1 MNNIK
6 IKGRFRKIIYSNKSN
21 FHVLSFKIFPNQVE
35 QKNNL
40 QISENLNSINVIS
53 RTLDLDLTLD
63 YEIELNVEIKN
74 NSKYKIS
81 YYLVNKEIFV
91 SNEKESLIRYLSSSL
106 FKGISSKTATKLV
119 EQIGLDFINDIQ
131 KYEEKIVNVIG
142 SKKTKII
149 LEGINQNN
157 EFNEIYK
164 IFLDKNF
171 STSIF
176 NIINNQKTQN
186 IKSFLEKNIFDLIND
201 NLDLNFLDLDQI
213 ASHFYKDYS
222 LDISNQYLI
231 LFETFR
237 LENEGSTINKIE
249 NIFLKVNQY
258 RSISIENFKK
268 YLINLYKEEKII
280 IHQDKESITS
290 KKIFEK
296 EKFIVDQ
303 ILKISKQKLNSKID
317 LDNLI
322 ILEALDDVQKN
333 SIISALSNSISII
346 TGGPGTGKT
355 LLIDLIIKNLEKLNI
370 KKIELL
376 APTGK
381 AADQITKRTNRLAK
395 TIHSFLKWNKT
406 EFEINQKNPSN
417 VEVIIIDEFSMI
429 DINLFYALLI
439 ACPKLKQIIIVGDK
453 DQLPPIGPGFL
464 LNDFILS
471 KKIPLTVL
479 EKIYRQNEGS
489 LISKNS
495 FLIKDSKLPIFD
507 EKESILINLNS
518 TDDIEN
524 IVISVFKKYLENNKD
539 LNEFQILIPMYNF
552 STGIDNINLLI
563 QNYINRNNEALFVS
577 NSKKFYKFDKVIQ
590 LENEID
596 KNVFNGEIGKI
607 IDIHLDKNTN
617 QLSSILIEFSNSKI
631 IEYSQSEFNK
641 NIKLAYAISIHKF
654 QGSECLETLLIFS
667 KEHQSMFSKKLF
679 YTAYTRARKKVILIS
694 TIDNIKK
701 CLENDKDSIRTCNI
715 LKLFNDL

>member
-1 MNNIK
+1 MNVK
-6 IKGRFRKIIYSNKSN
+6 IKGRFRKIIYSNKNN

-35 QKNNL
+35 QKNDL

-119 EQIGLDFINDIQ
+119 DQIGLDFINDIQ
-131 KYEEKIVNVIG
+131 KYEEKIINVIG

-149 LEGINQNN
+149 LDGINKNN

-164 IFLDKNF
+164 VFLDKNF
-171 STSIF
+171 SISIF
-176 NIINNQKTQN
+176 NIINNKKIQN
-186 IKSFLEKNIFDLIND
+186 IKLFLEKNIFDLIND

-258 RSISIENFKK
+258 RSIPIEYFKK
-268 YLINLYKEEKII
+268 YLINLYKEERII

-322 ILEALDDVQKN
+322 SLTTLDDIQKN
-333 SIISALSNSISII
+333 AIVSALSNSISII

-370 KKIELL
+370 KQIELL

-381 AADQITKRTNRLAK
+381 AADQITKRTNKLAK
-395 TIHSFLKWNKT
+395 TIHSFLKWNKI
-406 EFEINQKNPSN
+406 EFEVNQKNPSN

-429 DINLFYALLI
+429 NINLFYALLI

-471 KKIPLTVL
+471 KKISLTVL

-518 TDDIEN
+518 IDDIEK
-524 IVISVFKKYLENNKD
+524 IVISVFEKYLENNKD

-552 STGIDNINLLI
+552 NTGIDNINLLI
-563 QNYINRNNEALFVS
+563 QNYINKNNEVLFIS

-607 IDIHLDKNTN
+607 IDIRLDEDTN

-667 KEHQSMFSKKLF
+667 SEHQSMFSKKIF

-694 TIDNIKK
+694 TVENVKK
-701 CLENDKDSIRTCNI
+701 CLENDKDSVRTCNI

>member
-1 MNNIK
+1 MNVK

-35 QKNNL
+35 QKNYL

-81 YYLVNKEIFV
+81 YYLFNKEIFV

-119 EQIGLDFINDIQ
+119 DQIGLDFINDIQ
-131 KYEEKIVNVIG
+131 KYEEKIINVIG

-149 LEGINQNN
+149 LDGINKNN

-164 IFLDKNF
+164 VFLDKNF
-171 STSIF
+171 SISIF
-176 NIINNQKTQN
+176 NIINNKKIQN
-186 IKSFLEKNIFDLIND
+186 IKLFLEKNIFDLIND

-258 RSISIENFKK
+258 RSIPIEYFKK
-268 YLINLYKEEKII
+268 YLINLYKEERII

-322 ILEALDDVQKN
+322 SLTTLDDIQKN
-333 SIISALSNSISII
+333 AIVSALSNSISII

-370 KKIELL
+370 KQIELL

-381 AADQITKRTNRLAK
+381 AADQITKRTNKLAK
-395 TIHSFLKWNKT
+395 TIHSFLKWNKI
-406 EFEINQKNPSN
+406 EFEVNQKNPSN

-429 DINLFYALLI
+429 NINLFYALLI

-471 KKIPLTVL
+471 KKISLTVL

-489 LISKNS
+489 LISQNS

-518 TDDIEN
+518 IDDIEK
-524 IVISVFKKYLENNKD
+524 IVISVFEKYLENNKD

-552 STGIDNINLLI
+552 NTGIDNINLLI
-563 QNYINRNNEALFVS
+563 QNYINKNNEVLFIS

-607 IDIHLDKNTN
+607 IDIRLDEDTN

-667 KEHQSMFSKKLF
+667 SEHQSMFSKKIF

-694 TIDNIKK
+694 TVENVKK
-701 CLENDKDSIRTCNI
+701 CLENDKDSVRTCNI

>member
-6 IKGRFRKIIYSNKSN
+6 IKGRFRKIIYSNKNN

-149 LEGINQNN
+149 LEGINKNN

-213 ASHFYKDYS
+213 ALYFYKDYS

-258 RSISIENFKK
+258 RLISIENFKK
-268 YLINLYKEEKII
+268 YLINLYNEEKII

-694 TIDNIKK
+694 TIENIKK

>member
-213 ASHFYKDYS
+213 ALYFYKDYS

-322 ILEALDDVQKN
+322 ILETLDDVQKN

-563 QNYINRNNEALFVS
+563 QNYINRNNEVLFVS

>member
-119 EQIGLDFINDIQ
+119 DQIGLDFINDIQ
-131 KYEEKIVNVIG
+131 KYEEKIINVIG

-149 LEGINQNN
+149 LDGINKNN

-213 ASHFYKDYS
+213 ALYFYKDYS

-322 ILEALDDVQKN
+322 ILETLDDVQKN

-518 TDDIEN
+518 IDDIEK
-524 IVISVFKKYLENNKD
+524 IVISVFEKYLENNKD

>member
-6 IKGRFRKIIYSNKSN
+6 IKGRFRKIIYSNKNN

-149 LEGINQNN
+149 LEGINKNN

-171 STSIF
+171 SISIF

-213 ASHFYKDYS
+213 ALYFYKDYS

-471 KKIPLTVL
+471 KKIPLTFL

-563 QNYINRNNEALFVS
+563 QNYINRNNEVLFVS

>member
-213 ASHFYKDYS
+213 ALYFYKDYS

-322 ILEALDDVQKN
+322 ILETLDDVQKN

>member
-213 ASHFYKDYS
+213 ALYFYKDYS

>member
-6 IKGRFRKIIYSNKSN
+6 IKGRFRKIIYSNKNN

-149 LEGINQNN
+149 LEGINKNN

-213 ASHFYKDYS
+213 ALYFYKDYS

-258 RSISIENFKK
+258 RSIPIEYFKK
-268 YLINLYKEEKII
+268 YLINLYKEERII

-694 TIDNIKK
+694 TIENIKK

>member
-6 IKGRFRKIIYSNKSN
+6 IKGRFRKIIYSNKNN

-149 LEGINQNN
+149 LEGINKNN

-213 ASHFYKDYS
+213 ALYFYKDYS

-479 EKIYRQNEGS
+479 EKIYRQNDGS

-563 QNYINRNNEALFVS
+563 QNYINRNNEVLFVS

-631 IEYSQSEFNK
+631 IEYS
-641 NIKLAYAISIHKF
+641 
-654 QGSECLETLLIFS
+654 
-667 KEHQSMFSKKLF
+667 
-679 YTAYTRARKKVILIS
+679 
-694 TIDNIKK
+694 
-701 CLENDKDSIRTCNI
+701 
-715 LKLFNDL
+715 

>member
-1 MNNIK
+1 MNKIK

-213 ASHFYKDYS
+213 ALYFYKDYS

-322 ILEALDDVQKN
+322 ILETLDDVQKN

-429 DINLFYALLI
+429 NINLFYALLI

>member
-1 MNNIK
+1 MNVK
-6 IKGRFRKIIYSNKSN
+6 IKGRFRKIIYSNKNN

-35 QKNNL
+35 QKNDL

-119 EQIGLDFINDIQ
+119 DQIGLDFINDIQ
-131 KYEEKIVNVIG
+131 KYEEKIINVIG

-149 LEGINQNN
+149 LDGINKNN

-164 IFLDKNF
+164 VFLDKNF
-171 STSIF
+171 SISIF
-176 NIINNQKTQN
+176 NIINNKKIQN
-186 IKSFLEKNIFDLIND
+186 IKLFLEKNIFDLIND

-258 RSISIENFKK
+258 RSIPIEYFKK
-268 YLINLYKEEKII
+268 YLINLYKEERII

-296 EKFIVDQ
+296 EKFIVDR

-322 ILEALDDVQKN
+322 SLTTLDDIQKN
-333 SIISALSNSISII
+333 AIVSALSNSISII

-370 KKIELL
+370 KQIELL

-381 AADQITKRTNRLAK
+381 AADQIAKRTNKLAK
-395 TIHSFLKWNKT
+395 TIHSFLKWNKI

-429 DINLFYALLI
+429 NINLFYALLI

-471 KKIPLTVL
+471 KKISLTVL

-518 TDDIEN
+518 IDDIEK
-524 IVISVFKKYLENNKD
+524 IVISVFEKYLENNKD

-552 STGIDNINLLI
+552 NTGIDNINLLI
-563 QNYINRNNEALFVS
+563 QNYINKNNEVLFIS

-607 IDIHLDKNTN
+607 IDIRLDEDTN

-667 KEHQSMFSKKLF
+667 SEHQSMFSKKIF

-694 TIDNIKK
+694 TVENVKK
-701 CLENDKDSIRTCNI
+701 CLENDKDSVRTCNI

>member
-6 IKGRFRKIIYSNKSN
+6 IKGRFRKIIYSNKNN

-149 LEGINQNN
+149 LEGINKNN

-213 ASHFYKDYS
+213 ALYFYKDYS

-249 NIFLKVNQY
+249 NIFLRVNQY
-258 RSISIENFKK
+258 RLISIENFKK

-303 ILKISKQKLNSKID
+303 ILKISKQKLDSKID

-322 ILEALDDVQKN
+322 ILETLDDVQKN

>member
-149 LEGINQNN
+149 LDGINKNN

-213 ASHFYKDYS
+213 ALYFYKDYS

-563 QNYINRNNEALFVS
+563 QNYINRNNEVLFVS

>member
-6 IKGRFRKIIYSNKSN
+6 IKGRFRKIIYSNKNN

-149 LEGINQNN
+149 LEGINKNN

-213 ASHFYKDYS
+213 ALYFYKDYS

-258 RSISIENFKK
+258 RLISIENFKK

-322 ILEALDDVQKN
+322 ILESLDDVQKN

>member
-1 MNNIK
+1 MNNFK
-6 IKGRFRKIIYSNKSN
+6 IKGRFRKIIYSNKNN

-149 LEGINQNN
+149 LEGINKNN

-213 ASHFYKDYS
+213 ALYFYKDYS

-563 QNYINRNNEALFVS
+563 QNYINRNNEVLFVS

>member
-1 MNNIK
+1 MNVK
-6 IKGRFRKIIYSNKSN
+6 VKGRFRKIIYSNKNN

-35 QKNNL
+35 QKNDL

-91 SNEKESLIRYLSSSL
+91 SNEQESLIRYLSSSL

-119 EQIGLDFINDIQ
+119 DQIGLDFINDIQ
-131 KYEEKIVNVIG
+131 KYEEKIINVIG

-149 LEGINQNN
+149 LDGINKNN

-171 STSIF
+171 SISIF
-176 NIINNQKTQN
+176 NIINNKKIQN
-186 IKSFLEKNIFDLIND
+186 IKLFLEKNIFDLIND

-258 RSISIENFKK
+258 RSIPIEYFKK
-268 YLINLYKEEKII
+268 YLINLYKEERII

-322 ILEALDDVQKN
+322 SLTTLDDIQKN
-333 SIISALSNSISII
+333 AIVSALSNSISII

-370 KKIELL
+370 KQIELL

-381 AADQITKRTNRLAK
+381 AADQISKRTNKLAK
-395 TIHSFLKWNKT
+395 TIHSFLKWNKI
-406 EFEINQKNPSN
+406 EFEVNQKNPSN

-429 DINLFYALLI
+429 NINLFYALLI

-471 KKIPLTVL
+471 KKISLTVL

-495 FLIKDSKLPIFD
+495 FLIKNSKLPIFD

-518 TDDIEN
+518 IDDIEK
-524 IVISVFKKYLENNKD
+524 IVISVFEKYLENNKD

-552 STGIDNINLLI
+552 NTGIDNINLLI
-563 QNYINRNNEALFVS
+563 QNYINKNNEVLFIS

-607 IDIHLDKNTN
+607 IDIRLDEDTN

-667 KEHQSMFSKKLF
+667 SEHQSMFSKKIF

-694 TIDNIKK
+694 TIENVKK
-701 CLENDKDSIRTCNI
+701 CLENDKDSVRTCNI

>member
-1 MNNIK
+1 
-6 IKGRFRKIIYSNKSN
+6 
-21 FHVLSFKIFPNQVE
+21 
-35 QKNNL
+35 
-40 QISENLNSINVIS
+40 
-53 RTLDLDLTLD
+53 
-63 YEIELNVEIKN
+63 
-74 NSKYKIS
+74 
-81 YYLVNKEIFV
+81 
-91 SNEKESLIRYLSSSL
+91 
-106 FKGISSKTATKLV
+106 
-119 EQIGLDFINDIQ
+119 
-131 KYEEKIVNVIG
+131 
-142 SKKTKII
+142 
-149 LEGINQNN
+149 
-157 EFNEIYK
+157 
-164 IFLDKNF
+164 
-171 STSIF
+171 
-176 NIINNQKTQN
+176 
-186 IKSFLEKNIFDLIND
+186 
-201 NLDLNFLDLDQI
+201 
-213 ASHFYKDYS
+213 
-222 LDISNQYLI
+222 
-231 LFETFR
+231 
-237 LENEGSTINKIE
+237 
-249 NIFLKVNQY
+249 
-258 RSISIENFKK
+258 
-268 YLINLYKEEKII
+268 YKEEKII

-290 KKIFEK
+290 KKIIEK

-518 TDDIEN
+518 IDDIEN
-524 IVISVFKKYLENNKD
+524 IVISVFEKYLENNKD

>member
-149 LEGINQNN
+149 LEGINKNN

-213 ASHFYKDYS
+213 ALYFYKDYS

-471 KKIPLTVL
+471 KKIPLTFL

-563 QNYINRNNEALFVS
+563 QNYINRNNEVLFVS

>member
-1 MNNIK
+1 
-6 IKGRFRKIIYSNKSN
+6 
-21 FHVLSFKIFPNQVE
+21 
-35 QKNNL
+35 
-40 QISENLNSINVIS
+40 
-53 RTLDLDLTLD
+53 
-63 YEIELNVEIKN
+63 
-74 NSKYKIS
+74 
-81 YYLVNKEIFV
+81 
-91 SNEKESLIRYLSSSL
+91 
-106 FKGISSKTATKLV
+106 
-119 EQIGLDFINDIQ
+119 
-131 KYEEKIVNVIG
+131 
-142 SKKTKII
+142 
-149 LEGINQNN
+149 
-157 EFNEIYK
+157 
-164 IFLDKNF
+164 
-171 STSIF
+171 
-176 NIINNQKTQN
+176 
-186 IKSFLEKNIFDLIND
+186 
-201 NLDLNFLDLDQI
+201 
-213 ASHFYKDYS
+213 
-222 LDISNQYLI
+222 
-231 LFETFR
+231 
-237 LENEGSTINKIE
+237 
-249 NIFLKVNQY
+249 
-258 RSISIENFKK
+258 
-268 YLINLYKEEKII
+268 
-280 IHQDKESITS
+280 
-290 KKIFEK
+290 
-296 EKFIVDQ
+296 
-303 ILKISKQKLNSKID
+303 
-317 LDNLI
+317 
-322 ILEALDDVQKN
+322 
-333 SIISALSNSISII
+333 
-346 TGGPGTGKT
+346 
-355 LLIDLIIKNLEKLNI
+355 
-370 KKIELL
+370 
-376 APTGK
+376 
-381 AADQITKRTNRLAK
+381 
-395 TIHSFLKWNKT
+395 
-406 EFEINQKNPSN
+406 
-417 VEVIIIDEFSMI
+417 MI

-563 QNYINRNNEALFVS
+563 QNYINRNNEVLFVS

-607 IDIHLDKNTN
+607 IDIRLDEDTN

-694 TIDNIKK
+694 TIENVKK
-701 CLENDKDSIRTCNI
+701 CLENDKDSVRTCNI

>member
-81 YYLVNKEIFV
+81 YHLVNKEIFV

-149 LEGINQNN
+149 LEGINKNN

-213 ASHFYKDYS
+213 ALYFYKDYS

-333 SIISALSNSISII
+333 AIISALSNSISII

>member
-1 MNNIK
+1 MNVK

-35 QKNNL
+35 QKNYL

-213 ASHFYKDYS
+213 ALYFYKDYS

-322 ILEALDDVQKN
+322 ILETLDDVQKN

-479 EKIYRQNEGS
+479 EKIYRQNDGS

-563 QNYINRNNEALFVS
+563 QNYINRNNEVLFVS

-701 CLENDKDSIRTCNI
+701 CLKNDKDSIRTCNI

>member
-6 IKGRFRKIIYSNKSN
+6 IKGRFRKIIYSNKNN

-149 LEGINQNN
+149 LEGINKNN

-213 ASHFYKDYS
+213 ALYFYKDYS

-249 NIFLKVNQY
+249 NIFLRVNQY
-258 RSISIENFKK
+258 RLISIENFKK

-322 ILEALDDVQKN
+322 ILESLDDVQKN

>member
-35 QKNNL
+35 QKNYL

-213 ASHFYKDYS
+213 ALYFYKDYS

-479 EKIYRQNEGS
+479 EKIYRQNDGS

-563 QNYINRNNEALFVS
+563 QNYINRNNEVLFVS

>member
-213 ASHFYKDYS
+213 ALYFYKDYS

-333 SIISALSNSISII
+333 AIISALSNSISII

-563 QNYINRNNEALFVS
+563 QNYINRNNEVLFVS

>member
-1 MNNIK
+1 MNVK
-6 IKGRFRKIIYSNKSN
+6 IKGRFRKIIYSNKNN

-35 QKNNL
+35 QKNDL

-213 ASHFYKDYS
+213 ALYFYKDYS

-563 QNYINRNNEALFVS
+563 QNYINRNNEVLFVS

>member
-6 IKGRFRKIIYSNKSN
+6 IKGRFRKIIYSNKNN

-213 ASHFYKDYS
+213 ALYFYKDYS

-563 QNYINRNNEALFVS
+563 QNYINRNNEVLFVS

-617 QLSSILIEFSNSKI
+617 QLSSILIEFSDSKI

>member
-1 MNNIK
+1 MNVK

-35 QKNNL
+35 QKNDL

-213 ASHFYKDYS
+213 ALYFYKDYS

-322 ILEALDDVQKN
+322 ILETLDDVQKN

-479 EKIYRQNEGS
+479 EKIYRQNYGS

-563 QNYINRNNEALFVS
+563 QNYINRNNEVLFVS

-701 CLENDKDSIRTCNI
+701 CLKNDKDSIRTCNI

>member
-6 IKGRFRKIIYSNKSN
+6 IKGRFRKIIYSNKNN

-119 EQIGLDFINDIQ
+119 DQIGLDFINDIQ
-131 KYEEKIVNVIG
+131 KYEEKIINVIG

-149 LEGINQNN
+149 LDGINKNN

-164 IFLDKNF
+164 VFLDKNF
-171 STSIF
+171 SISIF
-176 NIINNQKTQN
+176 NIINNKKIQN
-186 IKSFLEKNIFDLIND
+186 IKLFLEKNIFDLIND

-258 RSISIENFKK
+258 RSIPIEYFKK
-268 YLINLYKEEKII
+268 YLINLYKEERII

-322 ILEALDDVQKN
+322 SLTTLDDIQKN
-333 SIISALSNSISII
+333 AIVSALSNSISII

-417 VEVIIIDEFSMI
+417 AV
-429 DINLFYALLI
+429 LL
-439 ACPKLKQIIIVGDK
+439 
-453 DQLPPIGPGFL
+453 
-464 LNDFILS
+464 
-471 KKIPLTVL
+471 
-479 EKIYRQNEGS
+479 S
-489 LISKNS
+489 LMS
-495 FLIKDSKLPIFD
+495 FQWL
-507 EKESILINLNS
+507 ILIY
-518 TDDIEN
+518 
-524 IVISVFKKYLENNKD
+524 FMHY
-539 LNEFQILIPMYNF
+539 
-552 STGIDNINLLI
+552 
-563 QNYINRNNEALFVS
+563 
-577 NSKKFYKFDKVIQ
+577 
-590 LENEID
+590 
-596 KNVFNGEIGKI
+596 
-607 IDIHLDKNTN
+607 
-617 QLSSILIEFSNSKI
+617 
-631 IEYSQSEFNK
+631 
-641 NIKLAYAISIHKF
+641 
-654 QGSECLETLLIFS
+654 
-667 KEHQSMFSKKLF
+667 
-679 YTAYTRARKKVILIS
+679 
-694 TIDNIKK
+694 
-701 CLENDKDSIRTCNI
+701 
-715 LKLFNDL
+715 

>member
-1 MNNIK
+1 MNVK

-35 QKNNL
+35 QKNDL

-213 ASHFYKDYS
+213 ALYFYKDYS

-563 QNYINRNNEALFVS
+563 QNYINRNNEVLFVS

-701 CLENDKDSIRTCNI
+701 CLKNDKDSIRTCNI